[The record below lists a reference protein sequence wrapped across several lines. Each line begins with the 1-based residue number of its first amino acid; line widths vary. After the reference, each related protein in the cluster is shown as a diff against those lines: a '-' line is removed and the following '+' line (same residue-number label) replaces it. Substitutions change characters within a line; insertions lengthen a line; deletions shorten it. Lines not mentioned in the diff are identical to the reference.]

1 MSILLTEDQK
11 EIQAMVRDFV
21 KKEFTWDVVRKY
33 DEKGEFPME
42 LYKKV
47 VEMGLPVLTIPE
59 EFGGMDMGMKTWALV
74 SEELGYG
81 DAGFAVSVGAQE
93 LASTPIMLYGNDE
106 QKADVAERLLNG
118 QLAGFGLTEAASG
131 SDAANCKTTA
141 VRDGDHYILN
151 GTKAFIT
158 NAGIAGFYTVFA
170 STDPEKKAK
179 GISAFIVEAD
189 RPGVSAGKE
198 EDKMGIRLS
207 HTAELVLQD
216 VRIPAKNLIGEEGM
230 GFMYAMGTL
239 ERTRP
244 AAAASA
250 CGICQSAIDKCIE
263 YAKVR
268 KTFGKYLIEQQA
280 IQYMLAD
287 MEIQTQAARALL
299 WKCADEIDAGKPNPI
314 LGCATKTF
322 ASDTAVKVATDAIQ
336 IFGGYGFSRE
346 YPIEILLR
354 NAKIYQIFEGTNQIQ
369 RNVMGGLLAKR

>member
-1 MSILLTEDQK
+1 MSILLTEEQK

-21 KKEFTWDVVRKY
+21 KKELTWEVVRKH

-42 LYKKV
+42 IYKKLA
-47 VEMGLPVLTIPE
+47 EMGVPVLNIPE
-59 EFGGMDMGMKTWALV
+59 QYGGMGMGMKTWALV

-81 DAGFAVSVGAQE
+81 DAGFAVSCGAQE
-93 LASTPIMLYGNDE
+93 LATTPIMLYGNDE
-106 QKADVAERLLNG
+106 QKTEVTRRLLEG
-118 QLAGFGLTEAASG
+118 QLAGFALTEAASG
-131 SDAANCKTTA
+131 SDAGNCKTTA
-141 VRDGDHYILN
+141 VRDGDEYVLN

-158 NAGIAGFYTVFA
+158 NAGIAGYYTVFA
-170 STDPEKKAK
+170 STDPSKKTK
-179 GISAFIVEAD
+179 GISAFFVEAD

-216 VRIPAKNLIGEEGM
+216 VRIPAKNLIGQEGM

-239 ERTRP
+239 EHTRP

-250 CGICQSAIDKCIE
+250 CGICQSAIDKSIE

-280 IQYMLAD
+280 IQFMIAD

-299 WKCADEIDAGKPNPI
+299 WQCADIIDSGSVDPI
-314 LGCATKTF
+314 LGCAVKTF

-369 RNVMGGLLAKR
+369 RNVISALLAKR